1 MPVTVVIDCTIDT
14 DFIAADKL
22 RTGSSCVRRWDSTLM
37 RPLV

>member
-1 MPVTVVIDCTIDT
+1 MPVTVFIDYTIDT

-22 RTGSSCVRRWDSTLM
+22 RTDTSCVRRWDSTLM